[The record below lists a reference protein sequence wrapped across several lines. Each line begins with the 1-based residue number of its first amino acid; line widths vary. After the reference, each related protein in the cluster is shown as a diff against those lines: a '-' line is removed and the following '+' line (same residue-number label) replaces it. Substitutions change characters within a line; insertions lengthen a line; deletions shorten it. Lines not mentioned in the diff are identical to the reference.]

1 MSDDI
6 RRSIVERLAAANVP
20 NTREYV
26 DPKTNLKFEI
36 KLSSNLS
43 DIVRL
48 MTISDETKAR
58 YSKLYVD
65 GEAKEIDSTVVE
77 MCYRLVHT
85 VCAIEN
91 DKRVYMTMEDWLF
104 LSLHR
109 ADLIF
114 ALNSEISDMLLSSVN
129 SKSPFPLVG
138 QS

>member
-6 RRSIVERLAAANVP
+6 RRSIVERLASANVP

-138 QS
+138 